1 MEQAFGNRL
10 EEALRELPPD
20 KIREV
25 ADFVAYLRQKY
36 VGDAPRRG
44 SPEAVLRTLDEVG
57 SLDFEPGELDRR
69 LSEIQS
75 MREMEIETDD

>member
-1 MEQAFGNRL
+1 MEQSFGNRL
-10 EEALRELPPD
+10 EEALRGLPPD

-25 ADFVAYLRQKY
+25 ADFAEYLRQKY

-44 SPEAVLRTLDEVG
+44 SPEAILRALEEVG
-57 SLDFEPGELDRR
+57 PLNFEPNELDTL
-69 LSEIQS
+69 LSEVQS